1 MRFRPGIRSYFIITF
16 IVIFGFSIY
25 LVNNYFL
32 AQQEQIKTSFD
43 NIDAKSIVHNLKLET
58 AQDSLHATE
67 LMNRVNSIK
76 TLTTTTLIE
85 VKSYSW
91 IMIVTITFIAFCFF
105 IFLIMKFSKPIIE
118 LQKATELIQRGFYE
132 ISLPE
137 TGIRE
142 LRDLKRSF
150 NTMSKELTNTQEKLV
165 DAEKEA
171 IWKDLSRA
179 LAHEIKN
186 PLTPIQLA
194 LQRLEEKYDDE
205 EKFYDYFPHA
215 SEIIHNEIQ
224 NLLSIAKNFSTF
236 AKLIVPDKTT
246 FAPQELLDNIIESY
260 SSDYTINR
268 DYQTDSLAY
277 FDKDHFYQIVTNIL
291 KNAIEATERDTPI
304 DISLTEERGQLIVTI
319 EDYGCGIER
328 EALNRVFN
336 PYFTNKTNGSGI
348 GLALV
353 KKFIDSNGSTIY
365 VNSKPG
371 IGTKFRFSL
380 EVSPE
385 DISNR

>member
-194 LQRLEEKYDDE
+194 LQRLEETY
-205 EKFYDYFPHA
+205 
-215 SEIIHNEIQ
+215 EIGRAH
-224 NLLSIAKNFSTF
+224 
-236 AKLIVPDKTT
+236 V
-246 FAPQELLDNIIESY
+246 
-260 SSDYTINR
+260 
-268 DYQTDSLAY
+268 
-277 FDKDHFYQIVTNIL
+277 
-291 KNAIEATERDTPI
+291 
-304 DISLTEERGQLIVTI
+304 
-319 EDYGCGIER
+319 
-328 EALNRVFN
+328 
-336 PYFTNKTNGSGI
+336 
-348 GLALV
+348 
-353 KKFIDSNGSTIY
+353 
-365 VNSKPG
+365 
-371 IGTKFRFSL
+371 
-380 EVSPE
+380 
-385 DISNR
+385 